1 MPGRGWRAACSPALS
16 APRRCWRRRWG
27 CWSSGL
33 LALGVARD
41 VPMMLVYAAGIG
53 IGYGLTFFAAS
64 ILLLDYF
71 GRGPYLELFA
81 TVNLISTVGAVAPT
95 LAGLTRDHIGGF
107 TPFFVGLAVLVALV
121 MLAVVMMRAPHA
133 RPA

>member
-1 MPGRGWRAACSPALS
+1 
-16 APRRCWRRRWG
+16 
-27 CWSSGL
+27 
-33 LALGVARD
+33 
-41 VPMMLVYAAGIG
+41 MMLVYAACIG

-95 LAGLTRDHIGGF
+95 LAGLTRDHTGGF
-107 TPFFVGLAVLVALV
+107 TPFFVVLAVLAAVIP
-121 MLAVVMMRAPHA
+121 AVVMMRAPHL
-133 RPA
+133 RRHE